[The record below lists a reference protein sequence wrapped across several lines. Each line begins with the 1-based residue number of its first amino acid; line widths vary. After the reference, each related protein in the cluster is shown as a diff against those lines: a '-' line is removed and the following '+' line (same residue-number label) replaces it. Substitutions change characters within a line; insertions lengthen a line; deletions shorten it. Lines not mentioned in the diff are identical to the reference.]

1 MVDRFNALYARV
13 YLMAQSGLRRQEG
26 QTMAEYALILGI
38 IVAVGV
44 TLFTTMGTQIHSKF
58 QQICTT
64 LGGTTG
70 AGGSC
75 P

>member
-26 QTMAEYALILGI
+26 QTMAEYALILGV
-38 IVAVGV
+38 IVVVGV
-44 TLFTTMGTQIHSKF
+44 TLFGTMGTQIHDKF
-58 QQICTT
+58 KNICLT
-64 LGGTTG
+64 LGGTSAT
-70 AGGSC
+70 C